1 MAQRKD
7 LMHDKEHEDQRELQ
21 KKYMQ
26 YQIARQYVVAL
37 AEEKAALEARLAEL
51 SMTITAMQHLKD
63 IKKGEEMWSTL
74 GSDAFFMS
82 DVKDASSAI
91 VGVGAGVYIR
101 KPLGEAVKTM
111 NARHAELLEVD
122 KQLLFEINTLN
133 QQLTRLEPEIQA
145 AMAQM
150 QEAAHEKK

>member
-1 MAQRKD
+1 
-7 LMHDKEHEDQRELQ
+7 
-21 KKYMQ
+21 
-26 YQIARQYVVAL
+26 
-37 AEEKAALEARLAEL
+37 
-51 SMTITAMQHLKD
+51 MQHLKD

-74 GSDAFFMS
+74 GSDAFVMS

-150 QEAAHEKK
+150 QEKK

>member
-7 LMHDKEHEDQRELQ
+7 FMHGKEEEERKALQ

-37 AEEKAALEARLAEL
+37 AEEKAALEQKLAEL
-51 SMTITAMQHLKD
+51 MMTIAAMKHLKE
-63 IKKGEEMWSTL
+63 IKKGEEIWSTL
-74 GSDAFFMS
+74 GSDAFVMS
-82 DVKDASSAI
+82 DIRDASTAI
-91 VGVGAGVYIR
+91 VGVGGGVYVR
-101 KPLGEAVKTM
+101 KPLEEAITTL
-111 NARHAELLEVD
+111 NARHAELSGVD

-133 QQLTRLEPEIQA
+133 QQLIKLEPEIQA

-150 QEAAHEKK
+150 QDEKK

>member
-26 YQIARQYVVAL
+26 YQIARQYVAAL

-63 IKKGEEMWSTL
+63 AKKGEELWSTL
-74 GSDAFFMS
+74 GSDAFVMS
-82 DVKDASSAI
+82 DVKDSSTAI

-133 QQLTRLEPEIQA
+133 QQLTRLEPEIEA

-150 QEAAHEKK
+150 QEHEK

>member
-74 GSDAFFMS
+74 GSDAFVMS
-82 DVKDASSAI
+82 DVKDASGAI
-91 VGVGAGVYIR
+91 VGVGAGVYVR
-101 KPLGEAVKTM
+101 KPLEEAVKTL

-122 KQLLFEINTLN
+122 KQLLMEINVLN
-133 QQLTRLEPEIQA
+133 QQLARLEPEIQA

-150 QEAAHEKK
+150 QEESKK

>member
-74 GSDAFFMS
+74 GSDAFVMS
-82 DVKDASSAI
+82 DVKDASGAI

-150 QEAAHEKK
+150 QEKK